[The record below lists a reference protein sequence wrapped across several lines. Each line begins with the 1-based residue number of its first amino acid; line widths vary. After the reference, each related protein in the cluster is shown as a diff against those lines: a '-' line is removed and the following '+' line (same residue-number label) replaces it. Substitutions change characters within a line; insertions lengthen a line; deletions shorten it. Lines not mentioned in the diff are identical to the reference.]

1 MSREEI
7 NSQFEKK
14 LMRIQNAI
22 ENNLHLEEGRA
33 RKELLST
40 DVIILLRNMRDLYG
54 LNKLLFNMLLE
65 FRDKVDKMKSEPD
78 ALNQLVA
85 LKNIYDLKFEMLEE
99 RLRRINAKDEEEIG
113 ENRVT

>member
-1 MSREEI
+1 MSTEEI

-14 LMRIQNAI
+14 LMRLQNAI
-22 ENNLHLEEGRA
+22 EKNLHLEEGRA

-40 DVIILLRNMRDLYG
+40 DVIILL
-54 LNKLLFNMLLE
+54 FNMLLE

-78 ALNQLVA
+78 VLNQLVA

-99 RLRRINAKDEEEIG
+99 RLKRINAKDEEEIG

>member
-1 MSREEI
+1 
-7 NSQFEKK
+7 
-14 LMRIQNAI
+14 MRLQNAI
-22 ENNLHLEEGRA
+22 EKSLHLEEGRA

-40 DVIILLRNMRDLYG
+40 DVIILL
-54 LNKLLFNMLLE
+54 FNMLLE

-78 ALNQLVA
+78 VLNQLVA

-99 RLRRINAKDEEEIG
+99 RLKRINAKDEEEIG